1 MIKGNIQKY
10 AIIGIVVFLA
20 AGFLANSVQAQS
32 DSEDLSESYKRAL
45 ADADEIIKDIRLGR
59 EVSENRIA
67 DLENSYTTAFPAST
81 DGILS
86 EIRSLT
92 PSNVT
97 IDKVKEIRAD
107 IVEKGDS
114 EGFGLSFMFKYSH
127 FVILGVSFL
136 LAITVN
142 VINRVA
148 VDWEEVN
155 RVRDKQSEL
164 QDKVKEARKNNET
177 KKAHKLQQEQ
187 QEFMQEHIGVMFS
200 PMKTM
205 IFIFIPFIIVFNV
218 LSSTYS
224 GWIVAWLPFKL
235 PWPDIGLPL
244 LGRFFKGN
252 VAGLGYFGWYILSY
266 FGFAQFWRK
275 LLVPGR

>member
-1 MIKGNIQKY
+1 M
-10 AIIGIVVFLA
+10 IGIVVFLA
-20 AGFLANSVQAQS
+20 AGFMANTVNAQS
-32 DSEDLSESYKRAL
+32 DSEDPSESYKKL
-45 ADADEIIKDIRLGR
+45 LSNADQIIKDIRLGR
-59 EVSENRIA
+59 DITENQIA
-67 DLENSYTTAFPAST
+67 KLENSYRNAFPGSSG
-81 DGILS
+81 GILS
-86 EIRSLT
+86 DIQGLSA
-92 PSNVT
+92 SNLNS
-97 IDKVKEIRAD
+97 IDSEEAINKIKDIRAG
-107 IVEKGDS
+107 IVEDGDS
-114 EGFGLSFMFKYSH
+114 EGLGLSFLFKYSH
-127 FVILGVSFL
+127 FVILAVSFG

-164 QDKVKEARKNNET
+164 QDKVKEARENNEP

-205 IFIFIPFIIVFNV
+205 IFIFIPFIIVFNL

-224 GWIVAWLPFKL
+224 GWIVAWLPFEL
-235 PWPDIGLPL
+235 PWPDIGFPL
-244 LGRFFKGN
+244 LSRFFKGN
-252 VAGLGYFGWYILSY
+252 VAGLGYFGWYMLSY